1 MVANGIYCMRHTLL
15 LPSYLAPLPACTEER
30 LVHRKVL
37 RKLGVVVDPKNKT
50 IAKNVNLFVW
60 WKSSDKTVI
69 FFQALACGCAC
80 RFDDVGTCET
90 RFKTECE
97 VFIN

>member
-1 MVANGIYCMRHTLL
+1 VSVVSLHSQTV
-15 LPSYLAPLPACTEER
+15 PATQREER
-30 LVHRKVL
+30 LGYRTVL
-37 RKLGVVVDPKNKT
+37 RKLGVVVDPKNKA

-60 WKSSDKTVI
+60 FVWKFSDKTVI